1 MGRAKAFHTVA
12 NRLCNSGNALAA
24 SDICPKA
31 DADQSTCLR
40 NQRHRLVANVTR
52 AWAMT
57 LKAGMAHDQCPIAGR
72 GQGIAHCGFTAM
84 CDINHHV
91 HCVHF
96 FDSVDPKA
104 GQARL

>member
-1 MGRAKAFHTVA
+1 
-12 NRLCNSGNALAA
+12 
-24 SDICPKA
+24 
-31 DADQSTCLR
+31 
-40 NQRHRLVANVTR
+40 
-52 AWAMT
+52 MT